1 MDSFKNKFFF
11 FAFLFSACF
20 NHATLQAQ
28 QVTWSQPFFED
39 KKMQYLKITGTDE
52 EGFYLLRSNY
62 SLDEGRERSGSRN
75 KKFILE
81 YYDLNMRQKWGQ
93 QLTSSVADARII
105 SVQSMSNKILVLSA
119 VTDKQTKHYRLYA
132 QYINNNGVYEAQPLL
147 LDELEYEKINDDSK
161 PDLIVSHDQS
171 KAACTFRKIASDK
184 KDEQLYEV
192 VVVDANL
199 HLVCKKE
206 ITVPLNEKH
215 FTSLDFVLTDEGNFF
230 LLGIKFLTDK
240 KVRAPNES
248 FYQLFSYNISHDLVS
263 SNEIKIEDKFLT
275 DVGMAADNLNKKVVV
290 AGFYSDQTTYST
302 AGIFYFSVNEDS
314 TTQAVIKSSSFSS
327 AFLSKFLGERKL
339 NSKELINYSIDRLIL
354 RKDGGA
360 AILAES
366 FYQSTSSYYDYFSQ
380 MYVSHRYYHFGN
392 IIALSVNPD
401 GHILWGNS
409 ISKDQNS
416 TDDAGYLS
424 SYCSAI
430 TPGKIYAI
438 FNKYIEQES
447 SVLIT
452 HIDSNGKQ
460 DTDVLFNELKNVSIV
475 PHSAKQIDAETLLIP
490 AYREN
495 KFYIAKIE
503 F

>member
-1 MDSFKNKFFF
+1 MRSLKNRVLFFV
-11 FAFLFSACF
+11 FLFLACIAP
-20 NHATLQAQ
+20 ATLQAQ
-28 QVTWSQPFFED
+28 HVTWSQPFYED

-75 KKFILE
+75 KKYILE
-81 YYDLNMRQKWGQ
+81 YYDLSMQQKWSH
-93 QLTSSVADARII
+93 QLVSSVTDAKII
-105 SVQSMSNKILVLSA
+105 AVQSVNGKMLVLSA
-119 VTDKQTKHYRLYA
+119 FADKPTKNYLLYA
-132 QYINNNGVYEAQPLL
+132 QYINNSGVYEAQPLL
-147 LDELEYEKINDDSK
+147 LDEFGYEKINEDSK

-171 KAACTFRKIASDK
+171 KAVCAFRKIAFDN
-184 KDEQLYEV
+184 KDEQIYKA
-192 VVVDANL
+192 VVVDTNL
-199 HLVCKKE
+199 NVLYKKE
-206 ITVPLNEKH
+206 ITVPFSEKH
-215 FTSLDFVLTDEGNFF
+215 FASLDFVLTDEGNFF

-240 KVRAPNES
+240 KVKAPNES
-248 FYQLFSYNISHDLVS
+248 FYQLFSYNFSHDLVS

-302 AGIFYFSVNEDS
+302 AGIFYFSENEDS
-314 TTQAVIKSSSFSS
+314 TSQAVIKSSSFSS

-339 NSKELINYSIDRLIL
+339 NSKELMNYSIDRLIL

-366 FYQSTSSYYDYFSQ
+366 FYQSTSSYYDYFTQ
-380 MYVSHRYYHFGN
+380 MYVSHKYYHFGN

-430 TPGKIYAI
+430 TPGKIYTI
-438 FNKYIEQES
+438 FNKYIERES

-460 DTDVLFNELKNVSIV
+460 DTDVLFNELKNISIV
-475 PHSAKQIDAETLLIP
+475 PHSAKQVDAETLLVP